1 MKAWLR
7 RNKFLLLILAGVLI
21 AILLATSTLPLKE
34 WSVGLNEWLRSLG
47 WWAVPAFIVI
57 YVLAS
62 VVGLPNIA
70 LILVAGTVFGL
81 VVGIAS
87 VSVAD
92 TLGAVVCFGLGRT
105 VARKRVK
112 KLMQRYPTF
121 GQLDR
126 AIAKK
131 GWKILLLSRLSPIIP
146 SNVLNYGFS
155 CTKVNFWQYFFFTW
169 LGMIPVIALYVYIG
183 YFGTS
188 IIGGENSPRS
198 LILQGGG
205 LLATAGVAIYT
216 TRLAK
221 TVLSQAENEKA
232 ANEEEVGKGEQKMND
247 KE

>member
-7 RNKFLLLILAGVLI
+7 RKKSLLLICAGVLI
-21 AILLATSTLPLKE
+21 AIILITSALPLKE
-34 WSVGLNEWLRSLG
+34 WSFELNEWLRSLG
-47 WWAVPAFIVI
+47 WWAIPAFILI
-57 YVLAS
+57 YILAS

-70 LILVAGTVFGL
+70 LILLAGTVFGL
-81 VVGIAS
+81 AVGIAS
-87 VSVAD
+87 ASVAD
-92 TLGAVVCFGLGRT
+92 TLGAIVCFGLGRT
-105 VARKRVK
+105 IARKRVK

-121 GQLDR
+121 GQLDQ
-126 AIAKK
+126 AIAQK

-188 IIGGENSPRS
+188 IIGGNNPRS
-198 LILQGGG
+198 LMFQGGG
-205 LLATAGVAIYT
+205 LLATAGVALYT

-221 TVLSQAENEKA
+221 AALSQKEAAEEA
-232 ANEEEVGKGEQKMND
+232 EQEEL
-247 KE
+247 

>member
-7 RNKFLLLILAGVLI
+7 QRKSLLLVLLGVLV
-21 AILLATSTLPLKE
+21 AILVATSALPLKE

-47 WWAVPAFIVI
+47 WWAIPAFIVI
-57 YVLAS
+57 YVLVS
-62 VVGLPNIA
+62 VAGLPNIA

-87 VSVAD
+87 ASVAD

-121 GQLDR
+121 GQLDQ

-188 IIGGENSPRS
+188 IIGGDNSPRS

-221 TVLSQAENEKA
+221 TALSQPDEQKEGENEK
-232 ANEEEVGKGEQKMND
+232 NED
-247 KE
+247 KKDDG

>member
-7 RNKFLLLILAGVLI
+7 QKRPLLLVLAGVLI
-21 AILLATSTLPLKE
+21 AVLVATSALPLKE

-47 WWAVPAFIVI
+47 WWAIPAFVVI

-87 VSVAD
+87 VSLAD

-105 VARKRVK
+105 VARKQVK

-121 GQLDR
+121 GQLDQ

-155 CTKVNFWQYFFFTW
+155 CTKVNFWQYLFFTW
-169 LGMIPVIALYVYIG
+169 LGMVPVIALYVYIG

-198 LILQGGG
+198 LLLQGGG
-205 LLATAGVAIYT
+205 LLATVGVAIYT

-221 TVLSQAENEKA
+221 TALSQPEKDQEG
-232 ANEEEVGKGEQKMND
+232 EEID
-247 KE
+247 